1 MNLKHIKHNLDI
13 GMLTA
18 STKLNLVPNKTRLRN
33 KAALLTSAAQ
43 MVEMLTQI
51 LLGIVSSWLIS
62 NI

>member
-1 MNLKHIKHNLDI
+1 MSSLSSMNLKHIKHNLDI

-18 STKLNLVPNKTRLRN
+18 STKLVPNKTRLRN

-51 LLGIVSSWLIS
+51 LLGIVSI
-62 NI
+62 

>member
-1 MNLKHIKHNLDI
+1 
-13 GMLTA
+13 MLTA
-18 STKLNLVPNKTRLRN
+18 STKLNLVPNKTRLRK

-51 LLGIVSSWLIS
+51 LGIVSSWLIS

>member
-18 STKLNLVPNKTRLRN
+18 STKLVPNKTRLRN

-51 LLGIVSSWLIS
+51 LLGIVSI
-62 NI
+62 